1 MENNTNPIY
10 TINPLFDF
18 QCLSDTDL
26 GLYRL
31 IKKEY
36 YDRSVFKNEL
46 FDSNDEVF
54 IRTELLC
61 RQNLNPLFI
70 FCKENI
76 MSDEELDDLYEQF
89 LTEEYD
95 KILKLSPITS
105 IMNVASTSNNVRDLV
120 NVSILCKSEEEKK
133 WINKYTNKLNC
144 IISDYNQFN
153 LRRYDTIYIKDIY
166 TLLLY
171 HTLFDLSR
179 PFSNLFSNLFSNF
192 FECRSQCVF
201 ITDSFIILPY
211 FFAFVNRFSAYFLF
225 LFKFAAF

>member
-10 TINPLFDF
+10 TISPLFDF
-18 QCLSDTDL
+18 QCLCDTDL

-46 FDSNDEVF
+46 FDSNDEIF

-61 RQNLNPLFI
+61 REHLNPLFI
-70 FCKENI
+70 FCKKDI
-76 MSDEELDDLYEQF
+76 MSDEELDDLYQQF
-89 LTEEYD
+89 LDEEYD

-166 TLLLY
+166 TLLLFDQNTLKNKNILISRFNFNLENEY
-171 HTLFDLSR
+171 HKIEL
-179 PFSNLFSNLFSNF
+179 P
-192 FECRSQCVF
+192 
-201 ITDSFIILPY
+201 ILEVSKKYYKDNKFMLIDPY
-211 FFAFVNRFSAYFLF
+211 KDISVPISEMV
-225 LFKFAAF
+225 